1 MARRGNG
8 FGHGWGRGP
17 GWGGPARGA
26 GSRAAKAAPFTAGNR
41 AAAGEHNMSR
51 SQRRQALLD
60 MLFNLART
68 ADSEEVQ
75 LAAIVAWLNRVE
87 GEPVVQAIHI
97 HSDDLDTLD
106 DVSLEQ
112 RLRLLKD
119 HIETQRVHE
128 RVRE

>member
-1 MARRGNG
+1 
-8 FGHGWGRGP
+8 
-17 GWGGPARGA
+17 
-26 GSRAAKAAPFTAGNR
+26 
-41 AAAGEHNMSR
+41 MSR